1 MKKGLK
7 ILFITIGVIILL
19 GIVFFAVDY
28 TRVQKQEKPIFCINY
43 ATANDGGTKEYIG
56 IGYKVIDFH
65 KIQEVDENGN
75 NSYYDEIKIGT
86 WFMNYNDFANEYN
99 KKENNISAQIKA
111 VVVKANENSLLVMGI
126 GETSS
131 LYSVGF
137 TSEGNIRF
145 KQGQEI
151 LIHFNGTIMQTY
163 PAQLGD
169 VRKIEII
176 KEKSDVEIP
185 QNILRYCYSSRNNVT
200 VTVNELTNKGIS
212 YTIKDTNELPYNYP
226 NTYQIYKKVKNENYT
241 GVGQV
246 IGENTKNSTAGF
258 TRNRNGIYL
267 GRDRK
272 NFEHIK

>member
-1 MKKGLK
+1 MKKGVK
-7 ILFITIGVIILL
+7 ILIITIGVIILL
-19 GIVFFAVDY
+19 GLIFFCIDY
-28 TRVQKQEKPIFCINY
+28 IRVQKQEKPIFCINY

-56 IGYKVIDFH
+56 LGYKVIDFH
-65 KIQEVDENGN
+65 KIQEIDENGN
-75 NSYYDEIKIGT
+75 TSYYDEIKIGT

-185 QNILRYCYSSRNNVT
+185 QNILRYCYSSKDNVT
-200 VTVNELTNKGIS
+200 VKINKLTKNSIS
-212 YTIKDTNELPYNYP
+212 YTINDTNELPYNYS
-226 NTYQIYKKVKNENYT
+226 NKYQILKKVKNENYT

-267 GRDRK
+267 ERNTK
-272 NFEHIK
+272 NFKYI